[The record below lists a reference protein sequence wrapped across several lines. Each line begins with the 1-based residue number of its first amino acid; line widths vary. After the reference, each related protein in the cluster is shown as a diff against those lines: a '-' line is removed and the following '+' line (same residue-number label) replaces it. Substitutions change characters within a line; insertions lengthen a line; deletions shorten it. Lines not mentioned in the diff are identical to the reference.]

1 VKNKT
6 LYQKTVATKSKKDR
20 NEYNILIR
28 KVEVEVRKAENR
40 EWENKCS
47 ELENTTGYA

>member
-1 VKNKT
+1 
-6 LYQKTVATKSKKDR
+6 VATKSKKDR

-28 KVEVEVRKAENR
+28 KVEVRKAENK